1 MKKLIALILLYI
13 FITSIPASA
22 AIGSKG
28 LIIEN
33 GKELLVLEKG
43 EKEFLNVRDGLTKL
57 FLFKEISYYSDNT
70 IVATVGLH
78 SGILR
83 ANNVGTAT
91 ITAINKS
98 GDAGQIKVIVKTAQK
113 RRLSLILIF
122 LTLLSPVLY
131 FILRK

>member
-122 LTLLSPVLY
+122 LTLLSLALY

>member
-1 MKKLIALILLYI
+1 MKKLIALILLCF
-13 FITSIPASA
+13 FISSIPASA

-33 GKELLVLEKG
+33 GKELLILEKG
-43 EKEFLNVRDGLTKL
+43 EKEFLNVQDGLTKL

-83 ANNVGTAT
+83 ANNIGTAT
-91 ITAINKS
+91 ITAVNTS
-98 GDAGQIKVIVKTAQK
+98 GDAGQITVKVTAPK
-113 RRLSLILIF
+113 KSHLFPLL
-122 LTLLSPVLY
+122 LLLPLLSIVLY
-131 FILRK
+131 FIIRK